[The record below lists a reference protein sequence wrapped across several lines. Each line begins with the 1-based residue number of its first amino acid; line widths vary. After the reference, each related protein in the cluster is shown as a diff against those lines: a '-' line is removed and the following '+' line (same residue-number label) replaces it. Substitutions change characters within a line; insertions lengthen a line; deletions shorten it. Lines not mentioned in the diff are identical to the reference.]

1 MKTVAL
7 FDIADQRFT
16 FYTEAEWDLQI
27 EDWRTELREHLSLE
41 DVDYMNIDDVVEAI
55 SGEEYFW
62 EFID

>member
-1 MKTVAL
+1 MKTVVL
-7 FDIADQRFT
+7 FDIADQGFT
-16 FYTEAEWDLQI
+16 FYTEHEWDLQI